1 MCQVNHEFFGHSR
14 RRSYAADNFNWR
26 LRPCK
31 MASIVISTLSA
42 TLILFLLYR
51 SFTNEANIRTQ
62 LGEKVNEA
70 NIRTQQLIEQV
81 NEANARTHQMVEKVH
96 SIEVEVRLLKQEVQI
111 LQQSKTVV
119 ESNKLEMSNLSKE
132 FFAMKTII
140 QIKDDRSKELE
151 RWFSEQEDT
160 TKTKSSI
167 TTTTMPSTSTTTGR
181 RPDAIRKERPS
192 LESMISHQIDQKLNE
207 KMSLYLSNPYNK
219 TLEEKVT
226 ELQTMLESTNL
237 GKFLPSMSN

>member
-1 MCQVNHEFFGHSR
+1 
-14 RRSYAADNFNWR
+14 
-26 LRPCK
+26 

-70 NIRTQQLIEQV
+70 N
-81 NEANARTHQMVEKVH
+81 ARTHQMVEKVH

-111 LQQSKTVV
+111 LQQSKTVI

-140 QIKDDRSKELE
+140 QIKDDSSKELE
-151 RWFSEQEDT
+151 RWLSEQEDT
-160 TKTKSSI
+160 TETKSSI

>member
-1 MCQVNHEFFGHSR
+1 
-14 RRSYAADNFNWR
+14 
-26 LRPCK
+26 
-31 MASIVISTLSA
+31 MALIVISTLSA

-51 SFTNEANIRTQ
+51 SFTNEANLKTQ

-81 NEANARTHQMVEKVH
+81 NEANARTHQMHQMVEKVH

-151 RWFSEQEDT
+151 RWLSEQEDT
-160 TKTKSSI
+160 TETKSSI

-192 LESMISHQIDQKLNE
+192 LESMISRQIDQKLNE

-237 GKFLPSMSN
+237 GKH